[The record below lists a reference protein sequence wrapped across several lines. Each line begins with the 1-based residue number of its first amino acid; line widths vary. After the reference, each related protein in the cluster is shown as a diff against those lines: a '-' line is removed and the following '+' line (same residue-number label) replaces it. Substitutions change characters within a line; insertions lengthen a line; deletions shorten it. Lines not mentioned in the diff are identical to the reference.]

1 MSNKLNP
8 STQPAGYKR
17 DEAKAVVTDQLAE
30 QADKLAGQG
39 ANVAAL
45 EPDEEIQYSLEVSE
59 MYDRQPGWAYR
70 WVYVGPQGRDMI
82 HGMVQHQG
90 EGWKAVKSTDKEVA
104 RFPECVNAFGMFV
117 VGDLA
122 LMKIPQ
128 GRKKAL
134 EERDRLRQAA
144 KEAATLE
151 EAQSLTREAQKKFGN
166 LIRTIPTDKIE
177 GTLDEL
183 NRASP
188 QFVNQL
194 KAQNQFNSM
203 LRTGSVPGTPLTTQT
218 L

>member
-8 STQPAGYKR
+8 STLPAGHKR
-17 DEAKAVVTDQLAE
+17 DEAMKQVADELAE
-30 QADKLAGQG
+30 KADAHAAQG
-39 ANVAAL
+39 ADLSAI
-45 EPDEEIQYSLEVSE
+45 EPDEELQYSLEVGE

-82 HGMVQHQG
+82 HGMVQHQA
-90 EGWKAVKSTDKEVA
+90 EGWKAVKQTDKEIA
-104 RFPECVNAFGMFV
+104 RFPECINAFGMYV

-128 GRKKAL
+128 GRKDAL
-134 EERDRLRQAA
+134 EERDRLRQQA

-151 EAQSLTREAQKKFGN
+151 EAQHLTREAQKKFGN
-166 LIRTIPTDKIE
+166 LIRTIPTDKVE

-183 NRASP
+183 HRQSP
-188 QFVNQL
+188 HFVNQL
-194 KAQNQFNSM
+194 KAHNQFNQM
-203 LRTGSVPGTPLTTQT
+203 VRTGSIPGTPLTTQT